1 MNTTLI
7 PETDILKTI
16 QNGIKVINGYL
27 VKDFLGSGSFS
38 KVKLLEKNGEHY
50 AVKIINKKQLR
61 SKKKGFGFMNKNGNF
76 EVNTL
81 LEEAMREIAI
91 LKKINHQNIVRLHE
105 IIQDDTKDKVYLI
118 LDYCNRGT
126 LLSLNDDDN
135 TFIVNP
141 NITKN
146 TFYTEDQIRDMTR
159 DIVMAIDYLHMH
171 GIIHRDIKP
180 DNILIDDF
188 NHCKLTD
195 FNVSAMLENV
205 NDDNVGKKIEG
216 TDSFR
221 APECCGDT
229 EESKD
234 LRGKPLDIWALGV
247 TCYLLAY
254 LDLPFKAENEWDT
267 LGLFDTIAKAEFTF
281 RDDKRHMS
289 NGFKE
294 FIRKCFEKEPNKRI
308 TIEEIKELEWINE
321 KRTPLREMKHPE
333 KIFVTDEEIGKCA
346 SFFVSVGILKKLAN
360 TWKNHAGME

>member
-1 MNTTLI
+1 
-7 PETDILKTI
+7 
-16 QNGIKVINGYL
+16 
-27 VKDFLGSGSFS
+27 
-38 KVKLLEKNGEHY
+38 
-50 AVKIINKKQLR
+50 
-61 SKKKGFGFMNKNGNF
+61 
-76 EVNTL
+76 
-81 LEEAMREIAI
+81 
-91 LKKINHQNIVRLHE
+91 VRLHE
-105 IIQDDTKDKVYLI
+105 IIQDDIKDKIYLI

-135 TFIVNP
+135 TFTVNP

-146 TFYTEDQIRDMTR
+146 AFYTEDQIRDMTR

-267 LGLFDTIAKAEFTF
+267 LGLFDAIAKAEFTF
-281 RDDKRHMS
+281 RDDKRYMS

-308 TIEEIKELEWINE
+308 TIEEIKELKWINE
-321 KRTPLREMKHPE
+321 KRTPLKEMKHPE

-346 SFFVSVGILKKLAN
+346 SFFVSVGMLKKLAN
-360 TWKNHAGME
+360 TWKNYAGME